1 MCDKDEVNIIF
12 WSKNSDI
19 NLYYKY
25 FSSRVVKKIISK
37 MVDYMPTPDSN
48 SYEEDYNSE
57 YLLFA

>member
-12 WSKNSDI
+12 WSKNSDN

-25 FSSRVVKKIISK
+25 FFSRVVKQISSK